1 MALQTRLPSVQ
12 TLSTIPGRLAGLWL
26 AGLLTSPVAMAQAPL
41 VEISWTSFGVPHIR
55 ASDEYGLGYGVGYAY
70 ARDNLCLLADEVL
83 TVRGERAR
91 FLGRGGKSS
100 SGLDNVR
107 SDFFFRW
114 LNDDARIAHYLASQ
128 PQEARKL
135 LSGYAAGFNRY
146 LATDGSESCR
156 GNAWL
161 RPLQEADMVRLIQR
175 LQVGAGIGRFA
186 DAMLAAVP
194 PGQPGHAPAATSSPA
209 PQSDKDFAQEQGSNA
224 IAVGGQRTENG
235 KGRLL
240 ANPHFPWVGALRFY
254 QMHLTIP
261 GKMDV
266 MGASLAGMPVV
277 NIGFNQHLAWTH
289 TVDSSSHFT
298 LHRLALSPDNPLHY
312 QVDGQIQALT
322 KTTLSIEV
330 LEADGRLS
338 QQSRDIYLSRFGP
351 VVMRP
356 GALPWDSQHA
366 YALQDANLGNTRAL
380 LQWLSMNQARDL
392 ETFRTAIQDI
402 QGIPWV
408 NTLAVDD
415 QGLALY
421 MNASVIPNVSPQQLQ
436 SCALPQLIAKG
447 LPGLDGSRTACNWLR
462 AAGAA
467 QPGIVPGR
475 HLPQLQR
482 RDYVQNANDSAWLS
496 HPAAPLT
503 GFSPLVSREGR
514 ALSPRTRYTLDQL
527 QQHGERPLSEAFLQ
541 RLVTDNRVYLAD
553 LLLKDVLAFCASRP
567 LPGSAS
573 ESCTV
578 LAAWDRHAARE
589 SSLGMLYFQH
599 LIAAFT
605 QLDTSWRVPFD
616 ANDPLHTPHGL
627 AWQNEAVAIHLE
639 QALGK
644 AADKVNASGLAA
656 DTRWG
661 QVQGAR
667 QGDAWIPIPGGD
679 GRLGIYNA
687 IQSQPRAQGRQE
699 VVGGTSYLQLV
710 SFTKDGPVAKG
721 LLAHSQS
728 SDPSSSHFRD
738 QTLLF
743 SRQEW
748 PTLPFT
754 QQQIEADPN
763 LQTLRLWAEK

>member
-1 MALQTRLPSVQ
+1 MA
-12 TLSTIPGRLAGLWL
+12 
-26 AGLLTSPVAMAQAPL
+26 SPVAMAQEPL
-41 VEISWTSFGVPHIR
+41 AEINWTSFGVPHIR

-91 FLGRGGKSS
+91 FLGREGKSF

-114 LNDDARIAHYLASQ
+114 LNDDARITHYLTSQ
-128 PQEARKL
+128 PQEARQL
-135 LSGYAAGFNRY
+135 LSGYVAGYNRY

-156 GNAWL
+156 GKAWL
-161 RPLQEADMVRLIQR
+161 QPLQEADMVRLVQR

-194 PGQPGHAPAATSSPA
+194 PGNSEQPPVTTP
-209 PQSDKDFAQEQGSNA
+209 PLETKSDKDFAQEQGSNA

-298 LHRLALSPDNPLHY
+298 LHRLTLSPDNPLHY
-312 QVDGQIQALT
+312 LVDGQSQALT
-322 KTTLSIEV
+322 KTTLSIDV
-330 LEADGRLS
+330 READGRLS
-338 QQSRDIYLSRFGP
+338 QQSRDIYLSRLGP
-351 VVMRP
+351 VVVRP
-356 GALPWDSQHA
+356 GVLPWDSQHA

-380 LQWLSMNQARDL
+380 QQWLSMNQARDL
-392 ETFRTAIQDI
+392 QTFQKSIQDL

-436 SCALPQLIAKG
+436 TCALPQLIAKG
-447 LPGLDGSRTACNWLR
+447 LPGLDGSRAACDWQR
-462 AAGAA
+462 DASAA

-475 HLPQLQR
+475 YLPHLQR
-482 RDYVQNANDSAWLS
+482 RDFVQNANDSAWLS
-496 HPAAPLT
+496 HPDAPLT
-503 GFSPLVSREGR
+503 GFSPLISREGR
-514 ALSPRTRYTLDQL
+514 PLSPRTRYALDQL
-527 QQHGERPLSEAFLQ
+527 RQHGEQPLSEAFLQ

-553 LLLKDVLAFCASRP
+553 LLLNDVLAFCASRP
-567 LPGSAS
+567 LPDSAG
-573 ESCTV
+573 ESCTA
-578 LAAWDRHAARE
+578 LAAWDRHAALD

-627 AWQNEAVAIHLE
+627 AWQKEAVATHLE
-639 QALGK
+639 QALSK
-644 AADKVNASGLAA
+644 AADKVKASGVAA

-661 QVQGAR
+661 QVQGTR
-667 QGDAWIPIPGGD
+667 QGDTWIPVPGGD

-687 IQSQPRAQGRQE
+687 IQSQPRAEGRQE

-728 SDPSSSHFRD
+728 SDPSSPHYRD
-738 QTLLF
+738 QTVMF

-754 QQQIEADPN
+754 LEQIEADPN
-763 LQTLRLWAEK
+763 LQTLRIWAQE